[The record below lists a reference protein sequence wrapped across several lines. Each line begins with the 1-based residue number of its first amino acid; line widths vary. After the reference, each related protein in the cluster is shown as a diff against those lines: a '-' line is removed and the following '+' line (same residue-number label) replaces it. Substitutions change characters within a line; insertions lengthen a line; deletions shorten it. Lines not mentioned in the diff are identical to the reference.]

1 MKRRE
6 LPQRGVG
13 VAATVQE
20 AADLVHGLP
29 QGRMASS
36 CAKENDMAGS
46 GPVGVAFV
54 GCGNIAG
61 PYADTMKKHPDRL
74 RTVGA
79 YDLNP
84 EVGKAF
90 AEKHG
95 CRLYASLDELLADQ
109 AAEMA
114 LNLTIHLAHAEV
126 TQKLLR
132 GGKHVHSEKP
142 LAATRE
148 DARACVELAAEKG
161 LLLSCSP
168 FVILGEAQQTLK
180 KAVGDGVVG
189 EVREVYAEMNWSRIE
204 FWHPA
209 PAPFYG
215 RGAGPLFDV
224 GCYPLSVLIQ
234 IFGSVAAVR
243 AMGGVRLRERTIA
256 SGPNAGQTFE
266 ATNPD
271 HTCVLMEFTSGVHGR
286 LTASFFAVKS
296 AQAGIEVH
304 GTAGSMRLDS
314 VVGFNSRL
322 DICRPG
328 EREWSPMPLIGEPYP
343 GVEWARGPLDV
354 ASALRNGTPLTC
366 PGTAALHVVDI
377 TLSALEA
384 GETGRTVKVESQFE
398 G

>member
-1 MKRRE
+1 MSE
-6 LPQRGVG
+6 
-13 VAATVQE
+13 
-20 AADLVHGLP
+20 
-29 QGRMASS
+29 
-36 CAKENDMAGS
+36 
-46 GPVGVAFV
+46 PVRVAFV

-61 PYADTMKKHPDRL
+61 PYADSIKKHPDRL
-74 RTVGA
+74 EIVGA

-84 EVGKAF
+84 QAGKAF

-95 CRLYASLDELLADQ
+95 CKLYASLDELLADP
-109 AAEMA
+109 AVELA

-126 TQKLLR
+126 TQKLLDA
-132 GGKHVHSEKP
+132 GKHVHSEKP

-148 DARACVELAAEKG
+148 DGRACVDLAARKG

-180 KAVGDGVVG
+180 KAVRDGVVG
-189 EVREVYAEMNWSRIE
+189 EVKEIYAEMNWSRIE

-243 AMGGVRLRERTIA
+243 AIGGVRLRERTIA

-271 HTCVLMEFTSGVHGR
+271 HTCVLLEFASGAHGR

-322 DICRPG
+322 TLCRPG
-328 EREWSPMPLIGEPYP
+328 ERDWTDVPLVAEPYQ

-354 ASALRNGTPLTC
+354 AAALRDGKPLTC
-366 PGTAALHVVDI
+366 PGTAAYHVIDI

-384 GETGRTVKVESQFE
+384 AESGQTVPVESRFE
-398 G
+398 PQD